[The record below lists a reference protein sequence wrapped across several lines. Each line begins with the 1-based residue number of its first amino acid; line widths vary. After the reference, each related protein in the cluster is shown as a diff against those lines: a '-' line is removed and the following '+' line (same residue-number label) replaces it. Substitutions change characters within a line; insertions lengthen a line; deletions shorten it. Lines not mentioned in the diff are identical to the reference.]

1 MITFEDI
8 VKNKEIKTYIE
19 YGNNNLGVLGFT
31 EHSIYHASK
40 VANTAQSILKSLGCP
55 QRECELAKIAGYMH
69 DLGNSIN
76 RVNHAISGAQIA
88 FVLLNK
94 IGMEPEEIATIIGA
108 IGNHD
113 EGTGTP
119 VSKVSAALILAD
131 KSDVRRSRVR
141 NQEVATFDQHDRV
154 NYAVTSQQLTLD
166 KEAGQVVLRLCIDDK
181 ICNMMDYFE
190 IFLERMLM
198 CRRSADFLGLSFKL
212 FINDVK
218 VM

>member
-19 YGNNNLGVLGFT
+19 HGNNNLGVLGFT

-40 VANTAQSILKSLGCP
+40 VANTAQNILQSLGCP
-55 QRECELAKIAGYMH
+55 QRECELAKIAGYIH

-76 RVNHAISGAQIA
+76 RVGHAISGAQMA

-94 IGMEPEEIATIIGA
+94 IGMEPEEIAVIIGA

-141 NQEVATFDQHDRV
+141 NQDVASFDQHDRV
-154 NYAVTSQQLTLD
+154 NYAVTSQQLSLD
-166 KEAGQVVLRLCIDDK
+166 KEAQQVVLRLAIDDK
-181 ICNMMDYFE
+181 ICDMMDYFE